1 MSTFYDNFVRLCAEH
16 KVSESRAAMS
26 IGLSNAAAS
35 GWRKGK
41 MPSNTTRIKL
51 AEFFGVTVDELMG
64 EGTKKEQPVD
74 RTELLSAIDRA
85 LLDCTEEQK
94 LAALRY
100 IWGLQNKEGEE

>member
-16 KVSESRAAMS
+16 NVSESGAAMS

-35 GWRKGK
+35 GWKKGK
-41 MPSNTTRIKL
+41 IPSNTTRAKL
-51 AEFFGVTVDELMG
+51 AELFGVTVDELMG
-64 EGTKKEQPVD
+64 EATKKEQPVD
-74 RTELLSAIDRA
+74 KTELLSAIDRA

-100 IWGLQNKEGEE
+100 IWSLQNKEGKE